1 MIKSSTLQEKVGGI
15 EKTLARPKQT
25 QAKMVFSRLG
35 VASSPPQRTHT
46 RKHYRHQGN
55 NSYSELEL
63 GLMGHSPPPA
73 LQPADPFFSEI
84 LPPFP
89 ALSFLYNTCGRNKE
103 HKNTYSFIHNAMP
116 QIFMEPRDIQ
126 ESEARGDGPVLR
138 LTLGA
143 DSVGWK
149 PCPRS
154 RLWEN

>member
-63 GLMGHSPPPA
+63 GLMGHSAPPA
-73 LQPADPFFSEI
+73 LQPADPFFQRFFPLFQLFPSSTTLVEEI
-84 LPPFP
+84 
-89 ALSFLYNTCGRNKE
+89 
-103 HKNTYSFIHNAMP
+103 KNTRTRTHLFIMP
-116 QIFMEPRDIQ
+116 CHKYLWSLGIYRSLKQ
-126 ESEARGDGPVLR
+126 EEMDQS
-138 LTLGA
+138 
-143 DSVGWK
+143 
-149 PCPRS
+149 
-154 RLWEN
+154 